1 MNSLERYKSL
11 RNSDLG
17 CADSTTMAEKELTVF
32 FNAVTEMFGVDQARL
47 SAEDWVREISKIAS
61 LPASP
66 REFRTITARVASRL
80 ANRLTNFG
88 AASIGAS
95 SLLRVASAK

>member
-1 MNSLERYKSL
+1 MNSFERYKSL
-11 RNSDLG
+11 RNSDSG
-17 CADSTTMAEKELTVF
+17 CADSATMAEKELSAF

-47 SAEDWVREISKIAS
+47 SAEDWMREMSKIVS

-66 REFRTITARVASRL
+66 REWRTITARVASRL
-80 ANRLTNFG
+80 ANRLTNLG

-95 SLLRVASAK
+95 SLSRAAAAE